1 MARRCFTP
9 TLENGW
15 VEAEENMRGDSF
27 VGKFRCQ
34 PGFVLSGATTVKCR
48 QGRWSVRP
56 DNFPLCAGENI
67 QFQISFLLTFKMQQL
82 AHVMQK
88 AFRK

>member
-1 MARRCFTP
+1 MVKNIEINGRCFTP

-15 VEAEENMRGDSF
+15 VEAEENVARNSF
-27 VGKFRCQ
+27 VGKFRLFVNESFISVLLGFTRCQ

-56 DNFPLCAGENI
+56 DNFPLCAG
-67 QFQISFLLTFKMQQL
+67 
-82 AHVMQK
+82 
-88 AFRK
+88 